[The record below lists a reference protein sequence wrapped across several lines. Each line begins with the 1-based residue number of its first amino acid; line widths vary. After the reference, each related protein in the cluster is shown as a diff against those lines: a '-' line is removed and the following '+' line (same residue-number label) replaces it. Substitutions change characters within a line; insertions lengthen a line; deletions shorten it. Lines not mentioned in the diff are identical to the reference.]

1 MIFIVM
7 AVLLVLAVFTSAGA
21 KPNRRDAVNLSRR
34 FMSLGDMY
42 GKSRQQIVDTVGE
55 PTTVSYLGRA
65 QLLQWQV
72 PGYHI
77 ALRIDDCGMFAGIT
91 HEYAA
96 R

>member
-1 MIFIVM
+1 MVFIVM
-7 AVLLVLAVFTSAGA
+7 AVLLVLAALTSAGSR
-21 KPNRRDAVNLSRR
+21 PSRRDAANLSRR
-34 FMSLGDMY
+34 FLSLGNMY

-77 ALRIDDCGMFAGIT
+77 ALRIDDHDMFAGIT